1 MPIKSA
7 EAVWN
12 GTLTEGSGH
21 LTTQSKKLDVDF
33 GWKSRAGD
41 EPGTNPEELI
51 AAAHAGCFS
60 MAFSHIL
67 TGAGFP
73 PTQIKT
79 SAKVSFE
86 KIGDGF
92 GITTIA
98 LSTVA
103 KIEKID
109 DGTFQELATMAKEN
123 CPVSKAL
130 AATKITLEAK
140 LG

>member
-1 MPIKSA
+1 
-7 EAVWN
+7 
-12 GTLTEGSGH
+12 
-21 LTTQSKKLDVDF
+21 
-33 GWKSRAGD
+33 
-41 EPGTNPEELI
+41 
-51 AAAHAGCFS
+51 